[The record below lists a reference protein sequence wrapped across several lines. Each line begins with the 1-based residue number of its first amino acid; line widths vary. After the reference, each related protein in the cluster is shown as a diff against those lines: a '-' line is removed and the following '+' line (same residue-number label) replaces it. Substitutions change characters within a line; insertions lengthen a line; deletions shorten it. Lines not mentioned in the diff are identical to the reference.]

1 MLLSVRCDQIEP
13 VRTLGHGSAPSG
25 LPSPHGV
32 SRGRFSLGCS
42 SRQSPWFLF
51 LGSVES
57 KSQALVTGAESQLA
71 AV

>member
-1 MLLSVRCDQIEP
+1 MAL
-13 VRTLGHGSAPSG
+13 SG
-25 LPSPHGV
+25 LVFPCPVGQARV
-32 SRGRFSLGCS
+32 SRGRFSPGCS
-42 SRQSPWFLF
+42 SRQSSWFLF